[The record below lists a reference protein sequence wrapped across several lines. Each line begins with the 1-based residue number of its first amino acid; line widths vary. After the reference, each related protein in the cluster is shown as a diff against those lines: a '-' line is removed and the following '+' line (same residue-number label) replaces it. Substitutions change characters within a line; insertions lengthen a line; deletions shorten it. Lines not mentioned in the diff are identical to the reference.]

1 MNMLWK
7 TIHQLPN
14 NPCSWKADILPMCL
28 ILLCDSCTY
37 FYPYNEII
45 ITGKL
50 LFAKS
55 VSVGAT
61 HELKAYEV
69 KEGLWFSS

>member
-1 MNMLWK
+1 MSVLWK
-7 TIHQLPN
+7 IIHQLPN
-14 NPCSWKADILPMCL
+14 NPFGWKADILPMCL
-28 ILLCDSCTY
+28 ILCDS
-37 FYPYNEII
+37 YPYSYNEII

-50 LFAKS
+50 HFAKS

-69 KEGLWFSS
+69 KGGLWFSS